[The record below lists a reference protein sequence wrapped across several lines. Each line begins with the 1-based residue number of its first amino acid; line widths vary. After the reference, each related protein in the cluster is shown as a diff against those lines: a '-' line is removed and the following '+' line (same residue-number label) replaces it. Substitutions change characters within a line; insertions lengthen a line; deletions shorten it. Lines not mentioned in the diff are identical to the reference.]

1 MVSFKII
8 YYVVLVMFVLLASV
22 FFWGFIT
29 YKRTRSETK
38 FLNTPL
44 FTLSI
49 VIAVVGI
56 AFTIAPL
63 GMKVWSYADG
73 YVRSDPAFISILVL
87 EFVFLAAFLVLAYLF
102 AYDFGI
108 ALDTENNHLQF
119 FGQAINTEKIIS
131 LETKKNSL
139 QVIYEQGF
147 RNNKKKLIIFTPKAK
162 LFAKEVL
169 ADIIARNQANR
180 EEIAAQQAILTQDI
194 SLDPNVN
201 EISLDNLDTT
211 SVTTSVESNQ
221 EQKSE

>member
-8 YYVVLVMFVLLASV
+8 YYVLLVMFVLLASV

-29 YKRTRSETK
+29 YKRTRTETK
-38 FLNTPL
+38 FLNKPL

-49 VIAVVGI
+49 IMAVIGI
-56 AFTIAPL
+56 AFTIVPL
-63 GMKVWSYADG
+63 GMKLWTYDDSYI
-73 YVRSDPAFISILVL
+73 RSDPAFISILVF
-87 EFVFLAAFLVLAYLF
+87 EFLFLVAFLILAYLF

-108 ALDTENNHLQF
+108 ALDAENNTLQF

-139 QVIYEQGF
+139 QVIYEQGY
-147 RNNKKKLIIFTPKAK
+147 RNNKKKITIFTPKAK

-169 ADIIARNQANR
+169 VDIIARNQANR

-194 SLDPNVN
+194 NLDTNINEVN
-201 EISLDNLDTT
+201 LENLDTT
-211 SVTTSVESNQ
+211 SVTTNVESNQ
-221 EQKSE
+221 EQQS

>member
-8 YYVVLVMFVLLASV
+8 YYVLLVMFVLLASV

-29 YKRTRSETK
+29 YKRTRTETK
-38 FLNTPL
+38 FLNKPL

-49 VIAVVGI
+49 IMAVIGI
-56 AFTIAPL
+56 AFTIVPL
-63 GMKVWSYADG
+63 GMKLWIYDDSYI
-73 YVRSDPAFISILVL
+73 RSDPAFISILVF
-87 EFVFLAAFLVLAYLF
+87 EFLFLVAFLILAYLF

-108 ALDTENNHLQF
+108 ALDAENNTLQF

-139 QVIYEQGF
+139 QVIYEQGY
-147 RNNKKKLIIFTPKAK
+147 RNNKKKITIFTPKAK

-169 ADIIARNQANR
+169 VDIIARNQANR

-194 SLDPNVN
+194 NLDTNINEVN
-201 EISLDNLDTT
+201 LENLDTT
-211 SVTTSVESNQ
+211 SVTTNIESNQ
-221 EQKSE
+221 EQQS

>member
-8 YYVVLVMFVLLASV
+8 YYVLLVMFVLLASV

-29 YKRTRSETK
+29 YKRTRTETK
-38 FLNTPL
+38 FLNKPL

-49 VIAVVGI
+49 IMAVIGI
-56 AFTIAPL
+56 AFTIVPL
-63 GMKVWSYADG
+63 GMKLWIYDDSYI
-73 YVRSDPAFISILVL
+73 RSDPAFISILVF
-87 EFVFLAAFLVLAYLF
+87 EFLFLVAFLILAYLF

-108 ALDTENNHLQF
+108 ALDAENNTLQF

-139 QVIYEQGF
+139 QVIYEQGY
-147 RNNKKKLIIFTPKAK
+147 RNNKKKITIFTPKAK

-194 SLDPNVN
+194 NLDTNINEVN
-201 EISLDNLDTT
+201 LENLDTT
-211 SVTTSVESNQ
+211 SVTTNVESNQ
-221 EQKSE
+221 EQQS

>member
-8 YYVVLVMFVLLASV
+8 YYVLLVMFVLLASV

-29 YKRTRSETK
+29 YKRTRTETK
-38 FLNTPL
+38 FLNKPL

-49 VIAVVGI
+49 IMAVIGI
-56 AFTIAPL
+56 AFTIVPL
-63 GMKVWSYADG
+63 GMKLWIYDDSYI
-73 YVRSDPAFISILVL
+73 RSDPAFISILVF
-87 EFVFLAAFLVLAYLF
+87 EFLFLVAFLILAYLF

-108 ALDTENNHLQF
+108 ALDAENNTLQF

-139 QVIYEQGF
+139 QVIYEQGY
-147 RNNKKKLIIFTPKAK
+147 RNNKKKITIFTPKAK

-169 ADIIARNQANR
+169 VDIIARNQANR

-194 SLDPNVN
+194 NLDTNINEVN
-201 EISLDNLDTT
+201 LENLDTT
-211 SVTTSVESNQ
+211 SVTTNVESNQ
-221 EQKSE
+221 EQQS